1 MVPSIYRIGFLLIV
15 LRFLLIT
22 PSNKSIGFLS
32 SYQYQILDPFRT
44 MTSSICYSLCT
55 RYYMLFDNH
64 SVTHLEDFSSVVG
77 VSSPL
82 CRLQLLAVYLALFVM
97 YSFSCRC
104 CLFGIIAPFVLLA
117 PSGLQVVVVWG
128 FLHPATYYV
137 VQQLVVCIICIRSF
151 TMGTQPNV
159 MCSRDFQISNMFFLG
174 RFPSPPVSNTAV
186 FRQS

>member
-55 RYYMLFDNH
+55 MYYMLFDNH

-82 CRLQLLAVYLALFVM
+82 CRPQLLGVYLALFVM

-104 CLFGIIAPFVLLA
+104 CLFGIIAPLVLLPLWYYCPLVLLA

-128 FLHPATYYV
+128 FLAPSHVLCSTAACSLNHLCKIVYHGHTTKCDVQSWFSNLEYV
-137 VQQLVVCIICIRSF
+137 
-151 TMGTQPNV
+151 
-159 MCSRDFQISNMFFLG
+159 
-174 RFPSPPVSNTAV
+174 FP
-186 FRQS
+186 R